1 MNTTETFQQRWHRI
15 AREQAMAVNSVDS
28 YWSHIKS
35 FYRFLGRGAATW
47 TGQDWEA
54 FERWMLGERYSY
66 SSRRQARCALAFT
79 FKKVLGIE
87 CGKLNLPIIPKPER
101 RLVVVPTREELGRLF
116 AGLTGQVRL
125 AARLMH
131 GSGTRIEETCRIRV
145 QDIDLEH
152 ARLRVWDG
160 KGEKNRITVLPRN
173 LLPAL
178 KRQIEWRAA
187 LHARDLDD
195 GAGYVELP
203 GRLARKFKSAPR
215 ELGWQW
221 LLASSSV
228 VKQPRWYLSP
238 TTVSNSIA
246 LARRS
251 AGIVKKITAHSLR
264 KAFASEMQRACAPI
278 KLIQTMLGHANM
290 ETTAAHY
297 LETDL
302 AGAFSPADVP
312 SAALDSHFA
321 FRFVEK
327 GSVLPVAENEGIQP
341 AAATLRGDGGI
352 GEARRAGGNLLSKD

>member
-1 MNTTETFQQRWHRI
+1 MSTTETFSARWNRI
-15 AREQAMAVNSVDS
+15 AKEDAKADNSVDS
-28 YWSHIKS
+28 YWSHVKS

-47 TGQDWEA
+47 KGRDWEA
-54 FERWMLGERYSY
+54 FERWMLTERYSY

-87 CGKLNLPIIPKPER
+87 CGKLNLPVIPKPER

-145 QDIDLEH
+145 QDIDLDQ

-160 KGEKNRITVLPRN
+160 KGEKNRVTVLPRN
-173 LLPAL
+173 LLPVL
-178 KRQIEWRAA
+178 RRQIEWRAS

-195 GAGYVELP
+195 GAGFVELP
-203 GRLARKFKSAPR
+203 GRLSRKYKSAAR

-228 VKQPRWYLSP
+228 VKQHRWYLSP
-238 TTVSNSIA
+238 TTVSNTIA
-246 LARRS
+246 LARRA
-251 AGIVKKITAHSLR
+251 AGIIKKITAHSLR
-264 KAFASEMQRACAPI
+264 KAFASELQRACAPI
-278 KLIQTMLGHANM
+278 KLIQALLGHANM
-290 ETTAAHY
+290 ETTATHY

-312 SAALDSHFA
+312 SLSLMPDFSLPQRHALA
-321 FRFVEK
+321 
-327 GSVLPVAENEGIQP
+327 
-341 AAATLRGDGGI
+341 
-352 GEARRAGGNLLSKD
+352 